1 MNIRL
6 GQVMVLMSVLAAPA
20 WAASPAVPASVS
32 VNLPPDSRTLPEGQG
47 MEAVVRNCTACHSV
61 GMILNQPLMPEAGWA
76 AEVAKMGAVYKAPVQ
91 KADVPAIVAYLTA
104 IKDKK

>member
-6 GQVMVLMSVLAAPA
+6 GPLLAMMSLLSAPA
-20 WAASPAVPASVS
+20 WAAGPAVPESLS
-32 VNLPPDSRTLPEGQG
+32 VNLPPDSRTLPAGQG

-76 AEVAKMGAVYKAPVQ
+76 AEVAKMAAAFKAPVQ
-91 KADVPAIVAYLTA
+91 KDDVPAIVAYLTA
-104 IKDKK
+104 IKGKK

>member
-1 MNIRL
+1 MSMRF
-6 GQVMVLMSVLAAPA
+6 GRMVAMFCLVTGPA
-20 WAASPAVPASVS
+20 WAAAPAVPASVS
-32 VNLPPDSRTLPEGQG
+32 VNFPPDSRTLPAGQG
-47 MEAVVRNCTACHSV
+47 MDAVVRNCTACHSV

-104 IKDKK
+104 IKGKK